1 MKMFLSV
8 CHCLQEF
15 LRSAFPLAFIELK
28 DNNHCTLRHTLL
40 PDLAFIGIWRRC
52 SIAFWS
58 QRLPAEFLE
67 LALCERPETL
77 TVSDRGWSY
86 FSITSFVILPIYLFI
101 CILGYS
107 TTLCS
112 LRTLRETVFTKR
124 GKKKSGRSQI

>member
-1 MKMFLSV
+1 MLYFGGIVYFDAQVFYYVSVKLFEKLDAYSMKMFLSV
-8 CHCLQEF
+8 YHCLQEF

-77 TVSDRGWSY
+77 TVSDRG
-86 FSITSFVILPIYLFI
+86 
-101 CILGYS
+101 
-107 TTLCS
+107 
-112 LRTLRETVFTKR
+112 
-124 GKKKSGRSQI
+124 